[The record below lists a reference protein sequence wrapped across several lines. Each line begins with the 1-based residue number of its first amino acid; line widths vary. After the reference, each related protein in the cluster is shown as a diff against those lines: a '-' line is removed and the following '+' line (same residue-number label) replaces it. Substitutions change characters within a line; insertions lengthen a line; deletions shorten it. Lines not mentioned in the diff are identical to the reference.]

1 MANLKKIHQQ
11 VLPLSVKFGG
21 QIVNYKYKIGAINS
35 EWEERMREAQTSGD
49 FAKVIDCLFEI
60 VTDWNLET
68 EYVPDEAGG
77 EGDWRVARDGEEGEP
92 KKIPLEAQAVIDAE
106 TPTHL
111 IGMII
116 SKFQEDASQ
125 GGSQAKKR

>member
-21 QIVNYKYKIGAINS
+21 QIVNFKYKIGAIDS

-49 FAKVIDCLFEI
+49 FSKVIDCLFEI

-68 EYVPDEAGG
+68 EYVRDESDG
-77 EGDWRVARDGEEGEP
+77 EMRPARDGEEGELR
-92 KKIPLEAQAVIDAE
+92 KIPLEAQAVIDAE
-106 TPTHL
+106 MPTHL
-111 IGMII
+111 IGMIL

-125 GGSQAKKR
+125 GGSQARKK